1 MNTTHTTKLS
11 PENHDGHQDSHYERK
26 IVSIL
31 PCVKVP
37 HVAKLLWPRLGAYLR
52 LTRMHRPIG
61 ILLLLW
67 PTLWALWLAAKGIP
81 PLGTLAI
88 FVVGTVLMRASGCAF
103 NDYFDRDF
111 DPHVART
118 RNRPLAAGEISP
130 REALIAGVMLSLC
143 ALLMASLLP
152 IRALFLA
159 IPGAVLAISYP
170 YAKRYTDLPQVYLG
184 IAFSWGIPMAFAAIQ
199 EHPNWVLA
207 IMLMAANLSW
217 TVAYDTLYAMSDRP
231 DDLKIGVRSS
241 AILFGRH
248 DRLIVG
254 LFYLLTLLIL
264 TGVGLAL
271 GLGFFYYLGL
281 ITAAGCAVW
290 YLNQASDRLPAACF
304 KAFIDNNWFGAA
316 IFIGLFIDEFSAHF
330 FG

>member
-1 MNTTHTTKLS
+1 MSRLATLS
-11 PENHDGHQDSHYERK
+11 WARFD
-26 IVSIL
+26 
-31 PCVKVP
+31 
-37 HVAKLLWPRLGAYLR
+37 AYWR

-111 DPHVART
+111 DSHVART
-118 RNRPLAAGEISP
+118 RDRPLAAGEIVP
-130 REALIAGVMLSLC
+130 REALIVGATLSIC
-143 ALLMASLLP
+143 ALLVAALLP
-152 IRALFLA
+152 LRALWLA
-159 IPGAVLAISYP
+159 IPGAILAVSYP

-199 EHPNWVLA
+199 KQPDWTLA
-207 IMLMAANLSW
+207 IALMAANLSW
-217 TVAYDTLYAMSDRP
+217 TVAYDTLYAMSDRH

-248 DRLIVG
+248 DRLIVA

-264 TGVGLAL
+264 TGVGIAL
-271 GLGFFYYLGL
+271 GLGFFYYIGL
-281 ITAAGCAVW
+281 TAAAGCSIW
-290 YLNQASDRLPAACF
+290 YQDQVNDRNPAACF
-304 KAFIDNNWFGAA
+304 KAFVDNNWFGAV
-316 IFIGLFIDEFSAHF
+316 IFLGVFFDALSARF